1 MNIYDLD
8 LTSLRYNP
16 ADEKDLERLK
26 REHTDAF
33 LLTPYDDPKL
43 NAYDNQIMTYIILV
57 YDMNSPLH
65 RSVKTHNERK
75 VQAMLMCGFKPN
87 ELGKFDQREVE
98 NALLYGKDKGV
109 AYRIVKYVYLF
120 NNVDYSELMG
130 MLEYNSQLLLK
141 IHNGNTNNQTIK
153 ELQQTSARIKELT
166 GNVFG
171 GKETKEI
178 EEQLYEQLAMSR
190 ISYRPE
196 MVARMLMS
204 GQSED
209 LFVKD
214 IYKAKGGYKK
224 VKRRIE
230 HGDA

>member
-1 MNIYDLD
+1 
-8 LTSLRYNP
+8 
-16 ADEKDLERLK
+16 
-26 REHTDAF
+26 
-33 LLTPYDDPKL
+33 
-43 NAYDNQIMTYIILV
+43 
-57 YDMNSPLH
+57 
-65 RSVKTHNERK
+65 
-75 VQAMLMCGFKPN
+75 
-87 ELGKFDQREVE
+87 
-98 NALLYGKDKGV
+98 
-109 AYRIVKYVYLF
+109 
-120 NNVDYSELMG
+120 MG

-214 IYKAKGGYKK
+214 IYKARGGYKK